1 MKKIIGLFVITFFL
15 FSNTSKAGSPWGE
28 GELQLSDNA
37 ANWFVQFVK
46 GKGRKSPADF
56 YVTIDGASAT
66 YWYCSEGR
74 CVPGVPSEDIKVCE
88 RQFNK
93 KCKKFAFRRT
103 VKWRNGINPAR
114 GKAST
119 FNSKWSEKEILAKLT
134 ELGFYKNDLNSKKN
148 KKKTETSADIT
159 SELKE
164 LKKLFDEGILTKE
177 EFEKA
182 KKKILN

>member
-1 MKKIIGLFVITFFL
+1 MKKTLGLFIITFFL
-15 FSNTSKAGSPWGE
+15 FSNSSKAGSPWGE

-37 ANWFVQFVK
+37 ARWFVQFVK

-56 YVTIDGASAT
+56 YVTIDGANAT

-74 CVPGVPSEDIKVCE
+74 CRPGNASEDIKVCE

-103 VKWRNGINPAR
+103 VKWRNDINPAR

-119 FNSKWSEKEILAKLT
+119 FNSKWSDQEILAKLT
-134 ELGFYKNDLNSKKN
+134 ELGFYKNNLNSKKI
-148 KKKTETSADIT
+148 KKKTKKSTDIA
-159 SELKE
+159 SEIKE
-164 LKKLFDEGILTKE
+164 LKKLFEEGVLSKE